1 MLDHLHIQNY
11 RLFKDLKID
20 KLGQVNLIAGKNN
33 TGKTA
38 LLEAL
43 RIVMSK
49 GESSVIN
56 NIIFCRGQ
64 WKTNYDEENY
74 SSLFK
79 FVEGIFSNLRID
91 KVLNSRTKAK
101 SVFNEQHITIKIN
114 DFELGF
120 SKEISDNKT
129 GLDNGFYIQYKKSP
143 SKITKIRGEVNP
155 ESPRDSLVYIPF
167 LSPFFAFDILIDNL
181 DIDKEKDIINIL
193 KIIEPNIEDFR
204 FKLESKEPIIR
215 LSVAKD
221 RIPLKSLGDG
231 INRLFIIALGLVNAK
246 NSINNILIID
256 EFEVGLHH
264 SVQEQLW
271 DIIFKYAKEW
281 NIQVFA
287 TTHSQ
292 DTVKAF
298 YYISSKEE
306 YKDMGQYMRLQPSR
320 TTGEIEAV
328 IYTEGS
334 LETAFD
340 LNLETR

>member
-1 MLDHLHIQNY
+1 MLDHIHIQNY

-20 KLGQVNLIAGKNN
+20 KLAQVNLIAGKNN

-43 RIVMSK
+43 RIVASK

-64 WKTNYDEENY
+64 WKINYDKENY

-79 FVEGIFSNLRID
+79 YVNGIFDNKIIS
-91 KVLNSRTKAK
+91 KVLNKPRKESN
-101 SVFNEQHITIKIN
+101 VFDEHQVTIKIN

-120 SKEISDNKT
+120 SKVNDKT
-129 GLDNGFYIQYKKSP
+129 SLETGFYIQHKKSS

-155 ESPRDSLVYIPF
+155 ESPRDSLIYIPF
-167 LSPFFAFDILIDNL
+167 LSHFFGFDILIDNL
-181 DIDKEKDIINIL
+181 DIDKEKDIISIL
-193 KIIEPNIEDFR
+193 KIIEPDIEDFR
-204 FKLESKEPIIR
+204 FKFESKEPIIR

-221 RIPLKSLGDG
+221 RIPLKNLGDG
-231 INRLFIIALGLVNAK
+231 INRLFTIALALVNAK
-246 NSINNILIID
+246 DNILLID

-264 SVQEQLW
+264 SIQEQLW

-281 NIQVFA
+281 NIQVFV

-292 DTVKAF
+292 DTVENF
-298 YYISSKEE
+298 YYVANKSENKGN
-306 YKDMGQYMRLQPSR
+306 GQYFTLNKKS
-320 TTGEIEAV
+320 GNIVAV
-328 IYTEGS
+328 DYDMEEMKLA
-334 LETAFD
+334 LET
-340 LNLETR
+340 NLEIR

>member
-64 WKTNYDEENY
+64 WKINYDKENY

-79 FVEGIFSNLRID
+79 FVKSIFSNQIIAKKID
-91 KVLNSRTKAK
+91 SPTKAK

-120 SKEISDNKT
+120 SKEISNNKI
-129 GLDNGFYIQYKKSP
+129 GLDNGFYIQYKKNP
-143 SKITKIRGEVNP
+143 SKIAKVRGEVTP
-155 ESPRDSLVYIPF
+155 ESPRDGLVYIPF
-167 LSPFFAFDILIDNL
+167 SPPFFAYDILIDNL
-181 DIDKEKDIINIL
+181 DIDKEKDIVDIL

-215 LSVAKD
+215 LNVAKD

-231 INRLFIIALGLVNAK
+231 INRLFTIALSLVNAK
-246 NSINNILIID
+246 DKILLID

-298 YYISSKEE
+298 SYISSKEE
-306 YKDMGQYMRLQPSR
+306 YKKMGQYMRLQPSR
-320 TTGEIEAV
+320 KTGEIEAV
-328 IYTEGS
+328 IYPQDS
-334 LETAFD
+334 LENSLD